1 MGIVLYTALFRTMTR
16 SETLAVIRDYAE
28 MVIVLGLLMCVT
40 LSVATQ
46 YEVRGPSMEPTM
58 FQGNRVLVNRV
69 GGLQLGGFS
78 LFGNGDFLFQGPER
92 GDIIIF
98 NPQTAGTDSIVKRV
112 IGIPGDNIDI
122 SPVSLVTVNGVP
134 ENFGIG
140 LPLPKRFFSYPVM
153 VPPGHYFVLGDNRP
167 ESNDSRSW
175 GFLPAEDIVGK
186 AWATIWPIS
195 AFEIY

>member
-1 MGIVLYTALFRTMTR
+1 MTR

-28 MVIVLGLLMCVT
+28 MVIVLGLLMCLT

-78 LFGNGDFLFQGPER
+78 MFGNGDFLFQGPER

-98 NPQTAGTDSIVKRV
+98 NPQTEGTDSIVKRV

-134 ENFGIG
+134 ENFGHG
-140 LPLPKRFFSYPVM
+140 LPLPKTFFRYPVM

-167 ESNDSRSW
+167 ESNDSRNW

-186 AWATIWPIS
+186 AWASIWPPS